1 MKGGAI
7 MNRQE
12 CAIRVAL
19 AMKNKSQRWLAGK
32 FGTTPQNFNARL
44 RRGSFKDEEMQKI
57 ADILGMT
64 WETGF
69 KVKE

>member
-1 MKGGAI
+1 

-19 AMKNKSQRWLAGK
+19 AMNNKSQRWLAGK
-32 FGTTPQNFNARL
+32 FGTTPQNFNTRL

>member
-1 MKGGAI
+1 
-7 MNRQE
+7 MN
-12 CAIRVAL
+12 
-19 AMKNKSQRWLAGK
+19 NKSQRWLAGK
-32 FGTTPQNFNARL
+32 FGTTPQNFNTRL